1 MTCVWLVISVTGNKI
16 PRSRGYFTI
25 LFCFKFILSQPNKFQ
40 RYNLVTLGV
49 HNSCSFIHCPKII
62 VSATH
67 DLEFVLSEG
76 QFIFDML
83 FKKTGMK
90 TSFYFSLQMLK
101 IMWLWANSLTC
112 HCLGFLIWKMRIF
125 PHIS

>member
-1 MTCVWLVISVTGNKI
+1 
-16 PRSRGYFTI
+16 
-25 LFCFKFILSQPNKFQ
+25 
-40 RYNLVTLGV
+40 VTLGV

-101 IMWLWANSLTC
+101 IM
-112 HCLGFLIWKMRIF
+112 
-125 PHIS
+125 